1 MLRAAFITVIALP
14 CRFATEWAALWLCVA
29 EGHVVEV
36 IVTLTKAVELIL
48 GTELLTCLLAIHL
61 LPQILSEHHELR
73 IVHVGH
79 ALTLTLTLGGSRVR
93 TLTLGIHSATFA
105 RVEEILGTF
114 LLGLFD
120 NLPGLKPM
128 VVAGEP
134 FSILR
139 FHMVREWFSA
149 LVAI

>member
-93 TLTLGIHSATFA
+93 TLTLVFGNPTTVASRDE
-105 RVEEILGTF
+105 RVHIPVASMQ
-114 LLGLFD
+114 
-120 NLPGLKPM
+120 LP
-128 VVAGEP
+128 
-134 FSILR
+134 I
-139 FHMVREWFSA
+139 
-149 LVAI
+149 